1 MIEQV
6 GKYKVIRLIGEGG
19 MSAVYEAEHEML
31 GNKVA
36 IKVLNPILSSNE
48 QIRTRFKNEA
58 KLMATLNHP
67 NITKVIDFDD
77 QPQQLSIIM
86 EFLEGEDL
94 SERIKKHGSPSDA
107 EIGNIFNQTLSAF
120 DYAHQKGIVHRD
132 IKPSNIFLLPN
143 GSVKVL
149 DFGIAKLYAEN
160 QEMTQTGTQMGTP
173 IYMSPEQVK
182 ADKTIDLRSDI
193 YSLGVTLFFTVNGKP
208 PYDGSNTSQ
217 FDIFN
222 KIVFEPL
229 PSLDKK
235 SVFESIISKACSKER
250 EGRFQNCSEFAE
262 ALNNPSKQKQQMREE
277 KTIIEASNNAD
288 KTMIDA
294 SRANTGP
301 IIEVNPTD
309 VPPPKTSVDN
319 PQKNET
325 TSQQPKNNGNSNQNI
340 YLILAIIIL
349 VLGCL
354 GLFFIQEKIIKKADL
369 EFEKTEDGVDFLD
382 GKGDYE
388 DGKGDY
394 EDGDGG
400 YEGGDGGYEGEEGG
414 YEGGEGGYEGGEGG
428 YEGGEGGYE
437 GGEGGYEGE
446 EGGYEDGD
454 EGYGGGDE
462 GYEGGEYE

>member
-208 PYDGSNTSQ
+208 PYDGSTTSQ

-229 PSLDKK
+229 PGLQKQ
-235 SVFESIISKACSKER
+235 SIYEPIIVKACAKDR
-250 EGRFQNCSEFAE
+250 NDRFQNCQEFAVAIE
-262 ALNNPSKQKQQMREE
+262 NLKVHDLNNSSE
-277 KTIIEASNNAD
+277 KTIIASVNNSEKTQIETSTDNPFHHPNTQPTTPTENTSNSFNSEPAPKNKSKLIVTIVIIALIVVAGVLAFVMMQRKKSSSNSSSEISVDSTNIEPVSDSSADYSEDYSLDEAYSEERTPTDDYEGQPYEYED
-288 KTMIDA
+288 KTYVEDEDDYTETI
-294 SRANTGP
+294 
-301 IIEVNPTD
+301 
-309 VPPPKTSVDN
+309 
-319 PQKNET
+319 NEDE
-325 TSQQPKNNGNSNQNI
+325 
-340 YLILAIIIL
+340 YY
-349 VLGCL
+349 
-354 GLFFIQEKIIKKADL
+354 E
-369 EFEKTEDGVDFLD
+369 E
-382 GKGDYE
+382 GDY
-388 DGKGDY
+388 
-394 EDGDGG
+394 
-400 YEGGDGGYEGEEGG
+400 
-414 YEGGEGGYEGGEGG
+414 
-428 YEGGEGGYE
+428 
-437 GGEGGYEGE
+437 
-446 EGGYEDGD
+446 
-454 EGYGGGDE
+454 
-462 GYEGGEYE
+462 